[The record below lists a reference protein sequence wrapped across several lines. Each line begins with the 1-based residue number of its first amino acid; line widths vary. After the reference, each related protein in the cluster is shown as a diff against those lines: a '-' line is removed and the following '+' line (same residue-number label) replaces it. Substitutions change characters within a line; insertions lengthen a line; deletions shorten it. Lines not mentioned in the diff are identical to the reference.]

1 MSGIRVTYSGLI
13 SFVIGIVSVFTG
25 LIFTIIVTRRLT
37 PDEFGEWGL
46 IGALVGYIL
55 IINPVISFWNTREI
69 ARGEKSGRTA
79 FQTSILFS
87 FGAILIYFIIAKLI
101 GAQANVDLDLLLL
114 ASIMI
119 PVEFVKYS
127 LTSICNGFKPQAG
140 EYGLLIFEFTKIPVA
155 ILLIYFLDMGLA
167 GAILTSTLAS
177 LASIIGLIIF
187 ALPKIKGKFDLKY
200 IKKWVRLSWLP
211 MYPRISGILTYS
223 DITAFTILTGSVSGL
238 AYWTAANAI
247 ARLVKHSA
255 KINKALYPKLLA
267 GGKKEQLQE
276 NLTHVFYFALPLAAM
291 SITFSRAGL
300 FILNP
305 LYEEAVLVVL
315 ALVPMVFLR
324 AFSSVFFA
332 ALQGIEKVDLNE
344 NATFVDY
351 LKSKLFFLP
360 TLVNIQRGV
369 YLGSLVTLLI
379 IMIPR
384 TESVLDLVVYWAIV
398 TLITQIP
405 LTIYLY
411 FMIRKEFQPK
421 YNYKA
426 ILKYL
431 LATII
436 VFTIIYLLMDEFLIY
451 KNEIVYFLP
460 RFLLFVLT
468 AAAGYLGITY
478 AIDLQTRKLFKS
490 VIRELKNLVEE
501 LKSAK
506 K

>member
-1 MSGIRVTYSGLI
+1 LSGIRVTYSGLI
-13 SFVIGIVSVFTG
+13 SFVVGIGSVFTG

-46 IGALVGYIL
+46 IGALTGYVL
-55 IINPVISFWNTREI
+55 MLNPVISYWNTREI

-87 FGAILIYFIIAKLI
+87 FGAILIYFIIAKLV
-101 GAQANVDLDLLLL
+101 GEQTDVDLDLLLL

-119 PVEFVKYS
+119 PVEFAKYS
-127 LTSICNGFKPQAG
+127 LTEICRGFKPQAG

-155 ILLIYFLDMGLA
+155 LILIYFLDMGLA

-177 LASIIGLIIF
+177 SASVIALIIL
-187 ALPKIKGKFDLKY
+187 ARHKIKGKFNLKY
-200 IKKWVRLSWLP
+200 IKKWARLSWLP
-211 MYPRISGILTYS
+211 MYPKISSIFTYS

-255 KINKALYPKLLA
+255 KINTALYPKLLS
-267 GGKKEQLQE
+267 GGKREQLQE
-276 NLTHVFYFALPLAAM
+276 NITHVFYFAFPLAAM
-291 SITFSRAGL
+291 SIIFSRAGL

-315 ALVPMVFLR
+315 VLVPMVFLR
-324 AFSSVFFA
+324 AFSSVFLQ

-360 TLVNIQRGV
+360 TLVNIQRGL
-369 YLGSLVTLLI
+369 YLGLLVTLLI

-384 TESVLDLVVYWAIV
+384 TESELDLVVYWAII

-405 LTIYLY
+405 LTTYLY
-411 FMIRKEFQPK
+411 LMIRKEFHPK
-421 YNYKA
+421 FNYKV
-426 ILKYL
+426 ILKYS

-436 VFTIIYLLMDEFLIY
+436 VFTIIYLLMNEFLIY

-460 RFLLFVLT
+460 RFLLFVVS

-478 AIDLQTRKLFKS
+478 AIDSQTRKLFKS
-490 VIRELKNLVEE
+490 IISELKNLIEG

>member
-13 SFVIGIVSVFTG
+13 SFGVGIGSIFTG

-46 IGALVGYIL
+46 IGALIAYVL

-79 FQTSILFS
+79 FQTSILLS
-87 FGAILIYFIIAKLI
+87 FGVILIYFIIAKLV
-101 GAQANVDLDLLLL
+101 GAQVDVDLDLLLF

-119 PVEFVKYS
+119 PLEFVKYS
-127 LTSICNGFKPQAG
+127 LTSICRGFKPHAG

-155 ILLIYFLDMGLA
+155 LILIYFLDMGLA

-200 IKKWVRLSWLP
+200 IKKWVRLSWIP

-238 AYWTAANAI
+238 AYWTAANAV
-247 ARLVKHSA
+247 ARLVKQSA

-276 NLTHVFYFALPLAAM
+276 NITHVFYFAFPLAAM

-305 LYEEAVLVVL
+305 LYEVATMVVLV
-315 ALVPMVFLR
+315 LVPMVFLR
-324 AFSSVFFA
+324 TFSAVFIQS
-332 ALQGIEKVDLNE
+332 LQGIEKVDINE
-344 NATFVDY
+344 KATFMDY
-351 LKSKLFFLP
+351 IKSKLFFIP
-360 TLVNIQRGV
+360 TLVNIQRGL
-369 YLGSLVTLLI
+369 YLGSLVILLI
-379 IMIPR
+379 IMIPQ
-384 TESVLDLVVYWAIV
+384 TESELELVVYWAIV

-411 FMIRKEFQPK
+411 FMIRKEFHPK
-421 YNYKA
+421 FNYKA

-436 VFTIIYLLMDEFLIY
+436 VFSIIYLLMDEFLIY

-460 RFLLFVLT
+460 RFLLFVLSAT
-468 AAAGYLGITY
+468 AGYLGITY
-478 AIDLQTRKLFKS
+478 VIDSQTRKLFKL
-490 VIRELKNLVEE
+490 VIKELKNLMEE

>member
-13 SFVIGIVSVFTG
+13 SFVVGIGSVFTG
-25 LIFTIIVTRRLT
+25 MIFTIIVTRRLT

-46 IGALVGYIL
+46 IGALTGYVLMIS
-55 IINPVISFWNTREI
+55 PVISYWNTREI
-69 ARGEKSGRTA
+69 ARGIESGKTA

-87 FGAILIYFIIAKLI
+87 FGAILIYFIIAKLV
-101 GAQANVDLDLLLL
+101 GAQVDVDLDLLLL

-127 LTSICNGFKPQAG
+127 LTSICLGFKPQAG
-140 EYGLLIFEFTKIPVA
+140 EYGLLVFEFTKIPVA
-155 ILLIYFLDMGLA
+155 VILIYFLDMGLA

-177 LASIIGLIIF
+177 SASVIALIIL
-187 ALPKIKGKFDLKY
+187 ARHKIKGRFNLKY
-200 IKKWVRLSWLP
+200 VKKWARLSWLP
-211 MYPRISGILTYS
+211 MYPKISAIFSNS

-238 AYWTAANAI
+238 AYWSAAYAI
-247 ARLVKHSA
+247 ARLVKHSS

-267 GGKKEQLQE
+267 GGKKEYLQE
-276 NLTHVFYFALPLAAM
+276 NITHVFYFAFPLAAM

-305 LYEEAVLVVL
+305 LYEVATMVVL
-315 ALVPMVFLR
+315 ALVPMIFLR
-324 AFSSVFFA
+324 AFSAIFIQS
-332 ALQGIEKVDLNE
+332 LQGIEKVDINE
-344 NATFVDY
+344 KATFMDY
-351 LKSKLFFLP
+351 IKSKLFFLP
-360 TLVNIQRGV
+360 TLGNIQRGL
-369 YLGSLVTLLI
+369 YLGSLVVLLI
-379 IMIPR
+379 IMIPQ
-384 TESVLDLVVYWAIV
+384 TESVLELVVYWAV
-398 TLITQIP
+398 VAFFTQLP
-405 LTIYLY
+405 FTIYLY
-411 FMIRKEFQPK
+411 LMVRKEFHPK
-421 YNYKA
+421 FNYKA

-436 VFTIIYLLMDEFLIY
+436 VFSIIYLLMDEFLIY

-460 RFLLFVLT
+460 RFLLFVVS

-478 AIDLQTRKLFKS
+478 AIDSQTRKLFKS
-490 VIRELKNLVEE
+490 VIRELKNIVEE